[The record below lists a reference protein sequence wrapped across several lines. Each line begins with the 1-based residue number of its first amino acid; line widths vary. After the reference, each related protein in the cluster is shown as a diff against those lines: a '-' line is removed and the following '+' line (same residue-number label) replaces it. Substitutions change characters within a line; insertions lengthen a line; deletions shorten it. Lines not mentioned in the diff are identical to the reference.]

1 MPELDPL
8 IAWYEGLRPETV
20 GELRNFYAADAA
32 FKDPFNDVRGLAP
45 IERIFRHMFVQVESP
60 RFIVTRRF
68 PAGDDAMLLWE
79 FHFSTRG
86 PCRQRLCITGAS
98 HLRFNAAGKV
108 AAHVD
113 YWDAAGELYA
123 RLPLLGA
130 PMRLLQRACRA

>member
-20 GELRNFYAADAA
+20 GELRHFYAADAA
-32 FKDPFNDVRGLAP
+32 FKDPFNDVHGLAP

-60 RFIVTRRF
+60 RFVVTRRF
-68 PAGDDAMLLWE
+68 PAGDEAMLLWE

-86 PCRQRLCITGAS
+86 PCRQNLCITDAS

-108 AAHVD
+108 TAHVD